1 MPQSMGLQKV
11 IHDLATE
18 QEQQQTINKPLFSSD
33 ETEAQKELIYHLSQV
48 TLSAALVPSL
58 EPKSLTQVQCSPHS
72 TCQGQGQSLQPSL
85 TS

>member
-33 ETEAQKELIYHLSQV
+33 ETEAQKEPWL
-48 TLSAALVPSL
+48 
-58 EPKSLTQVQCSPHS
+58 
-72 TCQGQGQSLQPSL
+72 
-85 TS
+85 